1 MLEKSLS
8 FLALLKENNYK
19 EWYFDNKPLYEE
31 AKLEFE
37 VFVLQLIESINQF
50 DKSIGRLQPK
60 DCIFRIFRDVRF
72 SKDKTPYK
80 TNFGA
85 VFAKGGKKSENGCYY
100 FHLEPDNSLLA
111 GGVWMPQP
119 DLLKAIRNEI
129 FHNINDFMSIISDA
143 EFKKYFKN
151 LDKDYVLVNA
161 PKDFPKD
168 WTHIEFL
175 KLKSYTISS
184 SIKPEILAGSSLVS
198 HVQEIFKAMQ
208 PFNTFLNNVVADI
221 RNN

>member
-8 FLALLKENNYK
+8 FLTQLKENNYK

-37 VFVLQLIESINQF
+37 TFVAQMIDSISQF
-50 DKSIGRLQPK
+50 DKTLGRLQPK
-60 DCIFRIFRDVRF
+60 DCTFRIFRDVRF
-72 SKDKTPYK
+72 SRDKTPYK

-85 VFAKGGKKSENGCYY
+85 VFANGGKKSEYGGYY

-111 GGVWMPQP
+111 GGIWMPQP

-129 FHNINDFMSIISDA
+129 FHNIDDFVTVISTA
-143 EFKKYFKN
+143 EFKKYFKSIDN
-151 LDKDYVLVNA
+151 DNKLANA

-168 WTHIEFL
+168 WPRIDLL
-175 KLKSYTISS
+175 KLKSYTVSS
-184 SIKPEILAGSSLVS
+184 SLTSEILSGAGLIN
-198 HVQEIFKAMQ
+198 HVQGVFKAMQ
-208 PFNTFLNNVVADI
+208 PFNVFLNNVVSDL
-221 RNN
+221 RN